1 VSSVTHSRSVL
12 RLSLLASAAPLPDYY
27 DLG

>member
-12 RLSLLASAAPLPDYY
+12 RLSLVALATPLPDYY
-27 DLG
+27 DLC